1 MNLRTIVSQLFASYP
16 NVTINDLTI
25 AAYLDWLKRIP
36 PKDIEATI
44 AQVMIDS
51 PVFLPPAPQLFATW
65 QRLAQP
71 DIPTAAEGWA
81 SVSKALKEVG
91 SWGTPNFTNPIT
103 AQVVKAIGWK
113 TLCASEDEMAD
124 RAHFLKMYDSIAKRQ
139 TDTMR
144 QLPET
149 QRMIANHQEL
159 REITGMIAQA
169 RQITQR
175 EREVA

>member
-1 MNLRTIVSQLFASYP
+1 MNIRIIVTRLFASYP
-16 NVTINDLTI
+16 NADASELAI
-25 AAYLDWLKRIP
+25 AAYLDWLQRIP
-36 PKDIEATI
+36 AQDVEA
-44 AQVMIDS
+44 AVSQAMNDS

-71 DIPTAAEGWA
+71 DIPPAAEGWA
-81 SVSKALKEVG
+81 SVSKALREVG
-91 SWGTPNFTNPIT
+91 SWGTPTFSNSIT

-124 RAHFLKMYDSIAKRQ
+124 RAHFLKMYDSIAKR
-139 TDTMR
+139 TSDNMR

-149 QRMIANHQEL
+149 QRMIENHREL

-169 RQITQR
+169 RRIEQR
-175 EREVA
+175 DREVA